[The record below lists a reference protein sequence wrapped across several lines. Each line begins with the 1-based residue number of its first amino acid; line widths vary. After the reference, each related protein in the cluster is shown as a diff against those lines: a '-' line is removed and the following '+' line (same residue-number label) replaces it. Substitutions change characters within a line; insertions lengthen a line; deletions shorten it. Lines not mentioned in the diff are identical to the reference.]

1 MSTSNHPLDV
11 PAVQASLE
19 STAEQ
24 AVRVARSL
32 GADQAEAGL
41 SYDEGLSVTVRMGE
55 LESVERQ
62 RDRALAITVYVDGR
76 KGSASTTRASDEA
89 LKETAAK
96 ALSIASF
103 TAKDEYAGLADAEL
117 MASEVPDLDLCHP
130 WELQIE
136 AAEDLAREAEDAARA
151 EDGRIRNSEGA
162 SVSTGIGVQVYA
174 NSHGFCGGYPT
185 TNHSL
190 GCGVV
195 AESDGVLERDYW
207 YSAARDA
214 ADLESAEQV
223 GKEAAKRTL
232 RRLDARQIKTCQVPV
247 VYPAELA
254 RGLFGHLIAAIRGTS
269 QYRGASFLL
278 NASGEQVFPEFV
290 QVEEDPFVPGG
301 MASAPFD
308 NEGVATRK
316 RILVESGVL
325 TGYVLSSYSARRLG
339 LVTTGNAGGVHN
351 LIVAPTAGPLEELLA
366 AHNAV
371 FMVGELLGQGVN
383 TVTGDYSRGA
393 AGFWVE
399 KGEIVHAVHEVTIAG
414 NLKECFREIQA
425 IGSDVDLRGTV
436 RCGSVLVDGLTV
448 AGN

>member
-1 MSTSNHPLDV
+1 MSNSNRPTDIQSVQSSLQET
-11 PAVQASLE
+11 AVD
-19 STAEQ
+19 
-24 AVRVARSL
+24 AVRIARSL
-32 GADQAEAGL
+32 GADHAEAGL
-41 SYDEGLSVTVRMGE
+41 SYDEGLSVSVRMGE

-62 RDRALAITVYVDGR
+62 RDRSLGITVYVDGR
-76 KGSASTTRASDEA
+76 KGSATTTQASSQA

-103 TAKDEYAGLADAEL
+103 TTEDEYAGLADAEL
-117 MASEVPDLDLCHP
+117 MAREVPDLDLYHP
-130 WELQIE
+130 WDLTIE
-136 AAEDLAREAEDAARA
+136 SAEKLGLEAEDAARQH
-151 EDGRIRNSEGA
+151 DSRITNSEGA
-162 SVSTGIGVQVYA
+162 TVSTGGGVQVYA

-185 TNHSL
+185 TSHSIS
-190 GCGVV
+190 CGVV
-195 AESDGVLERDYW
+195 AEGDNVLERDYW
-207 YSAARDA
+207 YTSARESSG
-214 ADLESAEQV
+214 LESPARV
-223 GKEAAKRTL
+223 GTEAATRTL
-232 RRLDARQIKTCQVPV
+232 RRLGARQLKTCQVPV

-254 RGLFGHLIAAIRGTS
+254 RGLFGHLISAIRGTN

-278 NASGEQVFPEFV
+278 NACGESVFPSTV
-290 QVEEDPFVPGG
+290 QVEEDPFIPRA

-316 RILVESGVL
+316 RMLVDGGVL
-325 TGYVLSSYSARRLG
+325 KGYVLSSYSARRLG

-351 LIVAPTAGPLEELLA
+351 LVVKPTAGGLDELLRE
-366 AHNAV
+366 HPSV
-371 FMVGELLGQGVN
+371 FLVGELLGQGVN

-399 KGEIVHAVHEVTIAG
+399 GGEIVHAVHEVTLAG
-414 NLKECFREIQA
+414 NLRDCFLGIQA